1 MSENVECPTC
11 KKSTAVLKAQCPHCG
26 ESDYTSPDIIDEQ
39 NETSENDNDEDDISQ
54 DGEKIGKSHDNS
66 YDDEGGP
73 EGEGSYDDEDYDDL
87 SKKKGKKLRF

>member
-1 MSENVECPTC
+1 MEHVECPTC

-26 ESDYTSPDIIDEQ
+26 ESDYQSPDIIDK
-39 NETSENDNDEDDISQ
+39 ETNDVVDSQ
-54 DGEKIGKSHDNS
+54 DNENIKQSKDNN
-66 YDDEGGP
+66 YGDEGGP